1 VTNIK
6 FSIPRSSF
14 VKITVFDI
22 TGREVTRL
30 VNENMNAGSYT
41 VDFNASDLATG
52 VYLYRI
58 DADGFT
64 ACKENDA
71 DKVAKLFLPAC
82 RSVSVGRKSRK
93 AGLIK

>member
-1 VTNIK
+1 M
-6 FSIPRSSF
+6 
-14 VKITVFDI
+14 FDI
-22 TGREVTRL
+22 TGKEVTKL

-64 ACKENDA
+64 DVK
-71 DKVAKLFLPAC
+71 KMM
-82 RSVSVGRKSRK
+82 
-93 AGLIK
+93 LIK